1 MPKIAPWKTS
11 QLETLLCQL
20 TGSSL
25 WPPRIFENKNPVGN
39 PKQKCSVTCT
49 KDFGEKFA
57 QKSPYRD
64 DLFCQKSLYLDNTFQ
79 LVSIFKFVE

>member
-20 TGSSL
+20 NGSSL
-25 WPPRIFENKNPVGN
+25 SGLHAFLKIKTVGD
-39 PKQKCSVTCT
+39 PKQKCSVTYT

-57 QKSPYRD
+57 QKSPYGD
-64 DLFCQKSLYLDNTFQ
+64 NLFCQKSLYLDNTFQ